1 MSISTHVPRAGDDLL
16 RHLWTLYHRLLFQP
30 TSPVRETTR
39 VIVGNVIQRLFQP
52 TSPVRETTRVIVGN
66 VIQRLFQPTSPVR
79 ETTRVSPRRA
89 EARGAFQPTSPV
101 RETTVR
107 IGQRTPASLFQ
118 PTSPVRET
126 TLREAL
132 EDDTVQI
139 STHVPRAG
147 DDELIAVMAGVQL
160 AFQPTSPVR
169 ETTVYYYD

>member
-16 RHLWTLYHRLLFQP
+16 RHLWTLYHRL
-30 TSPVRETTR
+30 
-39 VIVGNVIQRLFQP
+39 LFQP

-107 IGQRTPASLFQ
+107 IGQRTPASLDRK
-118 PTSPVRET
+118 SV
-126 TLREAL
+126 
-132 EDDTVQI
+132 V
-139 STHVPRAG
+139 
-147 DDELIAVMAGVQL
+147 
-160 AFQPTSPVR
+160 
-169 ETTVYYYD
+169 

>member
-16 RHLWTLYHRLLFQP
+16 RHLWTRYHRLLFQP

-39 VIVGNVIQRLFQP
+39 VIVGNVIQRL
-52 TSPVRETTRVIVGN
+52 
-66 VIQRLFQPTSPVR
+66 
-79 ETTRVSPRRA
+79 
-89 EARGAFQPTSPV
+89 FQPTSPV

-132 EDDTVQI
+132 ECKANKI